1 MLDTDEKI
9 ANFFFV
15 LGLILTLAAMVLGPL
30 EYRSWSIASG
40 VTGGFVALAG
50 MYFAFHSWDA
60 PVAEP
65 PQEPEPVAEEQP
77 VLPIE

>member
-40 VTGGFVALAG
+40 VTAAFVSLAG

-60 PVAEP
+60 PIAEP
-65 PQEPEPVAEEQP
+65 PQEPEIGAEEP
-77 VLPIE
+77 VLPTE